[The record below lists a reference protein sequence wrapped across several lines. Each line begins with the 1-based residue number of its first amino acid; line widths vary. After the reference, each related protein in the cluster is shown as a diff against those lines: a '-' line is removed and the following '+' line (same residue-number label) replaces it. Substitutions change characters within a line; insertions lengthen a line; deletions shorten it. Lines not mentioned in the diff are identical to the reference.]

1 MSYIYK
7 IVNKLNNKIYIG
19 KTNLSSIEERFK
31 EHCRDYDK
39 FHSEK
44 RPLYLAMKKYGIEN
58 FQIHLLEE
66 CPPEKA
72 SEREQ
77 FWIEYYQS
85 YISGYNATIGGDGR
99 QLYDYN
105 LLIKDY
111 LSGLSMTQVAKKY
124 DCTSET
130 VLSALK
136 NNHIQPLSS
145 SEYSKQ
151 HFGQPVIGIN
161 KITQEN
167 YTFDSQHEAAN
178 WIITQGYSKST
189 LKDVVGKISMARR
202 GKRKSAYGFYW
213 NDMI

>member
-31 EHCRDYDK
+31 EHCYEHDK

-44 RPLYLAMKKYGIEN
+44 RPLYSAMKKYGIEN

-66 CPPEKA
+66 CSPEKA

-105 LLIKDY
+105 LLIEDY
-111 LSGLSMTQVAKKY
+111 LSGLSMAQIAKKY
-124 DCTSET
+124 ACTPET
-130 VLSALK
+130 VSNALR

-145 SEYSKQ
+145 GEYSKQ
-151 HFGQPVIGIN
+151 YFSQPIIGIN

-167 YTFDSQHEAAN
+167 YTFNSQHEAAS
-178 WIITQGYSKST
+178 WIITQGYSKSI

-202 GKRKSAYGFYW
+202 GKRKTAYGFYW
-213 NDMI
+213 NDII